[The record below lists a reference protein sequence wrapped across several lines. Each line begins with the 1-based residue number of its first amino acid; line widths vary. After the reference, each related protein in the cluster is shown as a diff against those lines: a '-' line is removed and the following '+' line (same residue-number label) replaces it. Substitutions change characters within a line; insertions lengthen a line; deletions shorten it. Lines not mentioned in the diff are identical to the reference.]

1 MPIRQFQAPRM
12 HAPRDFQKI
21 SPDPLCVEI
30 GAGKGKHALLFT
42 ANHPEKKLIAVERTR
57 EKFVAMQKQH
67 SLEGQQ
73 NLQLVHADA
82 LPWVVHALQPQQVE
96 QFFILYPNP
105 EPHNPAQRWLNMPFF
120 EFLISRLKV
129 GGQITLASNIPEYI
143 EEAQQQ
149 LIEVWKL
156 PFVKERIA
164 DSSARTHFEIKYLER
179 GELCQQLII
188 TKPEGYRTRFDVF
201 QALQGQNP
209 QSQSSDQAE

>member
-1 MPIRQFQAPRM
+1 M
-12 HAPRDFQKI
+12 
-21 SPDPLCVEI
+21 
-30 GAGKGKHALLFT
+30 
-42 ANHPEKKLIAVERTR
+42 
-57 EKFVAMQKQH
+57 
-67 SLEGQQ
+67 
-73 NLQLVHADA
+73 
-82 LPWVVHALQPQQVE
+82 
-96 QFFILYPNP
+96 
-105 EPHNPAQRWLNMPFF
+105 
-120 EFLISRLKV
+120 

-188 TKPEGYRTRFDVF
+188 TKPEGYRTRFDTF

-209 QSQSSDQAE
+209 QAQSLDQAE